1 MCTYKLV
8 VRYPT
13 VNILIIV
20 CCQMIKFLFSQF
32 NVVFSQNM
40 SKCQSAACSIPLLVQ
55 CLESKCTRTILVS
68 IYYRSRADC
77 SKNEKL
83 LYIIC
88 QHAVIYALGIGQQV
102 FHFSC
107 KNFHL
112 NKHTRSA
119 NFAWLYF
126 PQFTA
131 FYHQTL

>member
-55 CLESKCTRTILVS
+55 CLESKYTRTILVS
-68 IYYRSRADC
+68 ITGLGLAVQ
-77 SKNEKL
+77 KTKIF
-83 LYIIC
+83 YILF
-88 QHAVIYALGIGQQV
+88 V
-102 FHFSC
+102 
-107 KNFHL
+107 N
-112 NKHTRSA
+112 TR
-119 NFAWLYF
+119 
-126 PQFTA
+126 
-131 FYHQTL
+131 